1 MRWAW
6 VLSLGAHAVL
16 VLVFVGFGSRMQRDL
31 RAPTP
36 QPDRIEIEIAP
47 PAPAPGPASALAE
60 VPASAVAQVPARP
73 PEVQP
78 AAPPARPQRTPA
90 PAQLSPPAH
99 TPPAQPSP
107 PAPASAVRAP
117 AAPTPPARAPL
128 AGAPGTPAPPE
139 PPVAPAAP
147 ASSAGALSMRS
158 STHTPDPGEPR
169 PGRPDVDLSPAHV
182 ARLVAPDPGPA
193 PYSPLDLPAPP
204 PEAPDVRD
212 AWMPTGGGNYAVAN
226 AAFTASIARDGQ
238 VTIDDRPSFQI
249 TPRRPKVGTDFSN
262 EHTGQGAPQA
272 HLRMDIAT
280 FDLTDWVMRMSGM
293 DPYASRKLLL
303 LDQTREVRAEM
314 RAKARVEDLR
324 DAIAM
329 LPRLLDTIWH
339 EPGLPA
345 VERRELLFRIWDEC
359 AELGT
364 NESDEPDESDALAR
378 ASRTA
383 RATVLG
389 YIRRTLPAGSPD
401 AYSEAELDA
410 LNARRRSAERFAPY
424 P

>member
-16 VLVFVGFGSRMQRDL
+16 VLVFVGLGSRMQRDL

-36 QPDRIEIEIAP
+36 QPGTIEIEIAP

-60 VPASAVAQVPARP
+60 VPASALAEVPASALAEVPARP
-73 PEVQP
+73 PAV
-78 AAPPARPQRTPA
+78 PPARPPRAPA
-90 PAQLSPPAH
+90 PAQPSPPVH
-99 TPPAQPSP
+99 TPPARPSP

-117 AAPTPPARAPL
+117 APPASAARAPL
-128 AGAPGTPAPPE
+128 PGAPDTPAPASVPG
-139 PPVAPAAP
+139 PPDASAA
-147 ASSAGALSMRS
+147 AAGALSMRS
-158 STHTPDPGEPR
+158 SAHTPDPGEPR
-169 PGRPDVDLSPAHV
+169 AGRPAVDLSPAHV
-182 ARLVAPDPGPA
+182 ARLLAPDPGPV
-193 PYSPLDLPAPP
+193 PYSPLDLPGPP

-212 AWMPTGGGNYAVAN
+212 GWMPTGGGDYAITN
-226 AAFTASIARDGQ
+226 PAFTARIARDGQ
-238 VTIDDRPSFQI
+238 VTIEDKPSFQV
-249 TPRRPKVGTDFSN
+249 TPRRPKVGADHSN
-262 EHTGQGAPQA
+262 EYTGQGEPQVF
-272 HLRMDIAT
+272 LRMDLAV
-280 FDLTDWVMRMSGM
+280 FDVTDWVMRMSGM

-314 RAKARVEDLR
+314 RAKARIEDLR

-329 LPRLLDTIWH
+329 LPRLLDQIWWD
-339 EPGLPA
+339 PGLSA

-359 AELGT
+359 VELGPDD
-364 NESDEPDESDALAR
+364 SDELAR

-401 AYSEAELDA
+401 AYPEAELTS
-410 LNARRRSAERFAPY
+410 LNARRKSAERFAPY

>member
-6 VLSLGAHAVL
+6 ALSLGAHAVL
-16 VLVFVGFGSRMQRDL
+16 VLVFVGFGSRTQRDL

-36 QPDRIEIEIAP
+36 QPDTIEIEIGP
-47 PAPAPGPASALAE
+47 PAPAPAGDPPPGPAL
-60 VPASAVAQVPARP
+60 AVAQVPARP
-73 PEVQP
+73 P
-78 AAPPARPQRTPA
+78 AMPPARPQRAPA
-90 PAQLSPPAH
+90 PAP
-99 TPPAQPSP
+99 PSP
-107 PAPASAVRAP
+107 PAPAAAVRAP

-128 AGAPGTPAPPE
+128 AGAPDTPAPPSV
-139 PPVAPAAP
+139 PSSAA
-147 ASSAGALSMRS
+147 ASAASAGALSMRS

-169 PGRPDVDLSPAHV
+169 PGRPDVNLSPAHV

-193 PYSPLDLPAPP
+193 PYSPLDLPGPP

-212 AWMPTGGGNYAVAN
+212 AWMPTGGGDYAVAN
-226 AAFTASIARDGQ
+226 AAFTARIAHDGQ
-238 VTIDDRPSFQI
+238 VTIEDKPNLQI
-249 TPRRPKVGTDFSN
+249 MPRRPKVGTDFSN

-314 RAKARVEDLR
+314 RAKARIEDLR
-324 DAIAM
+324 DAIAL
-329 LPRLLDTIWH
+329 LPRLLDQIWH

-359 AELGT
+359 AELGP
-364 NESDEPDESDALAR
+364 EEDDALGR

-401 AYSEAELDA
+401 AYSEAELA
-410 LNARRRSAERFAPY
+410 SLNARRRSAERFAPY
-424 P
+424 AGPAEAGPPP